1 MLLIRAIKSTQVPAE
16 TQGWLELPFFVLLLK
31 RDKIH
36 GVIFIESVLQD
47 IRFSITY
54 PEMSVR
60 NATASIELS
69 IPKASAKK
77 PVRMAPIA

>member
-1 MLLIRAIKSTQVPAE
+1 MLLIRAIKSIQVAVE
-16 TQGWLELPFFVLLLK
+16 TQECRELPFFLLLLK
-31 RDKIH
+31 KDKIH
-36 GVIFIESVLQD
+36 GVIFIDSVLQD

-54 PEMSVR
+54 PEASVR

-77 PVRMAPIA
+77 PVRIAPIA